1 MERKREKYN
10 KKNAIGQAERRAYNI
25 ISEAHQE
32 LESAIEDLRKLDP
45 NNEELPT
52 MEDDLKHME

>member
-1 MERKREKYN
+1 MNRKGFSLDEP
-10 KKNAIGQAERRAYNI
+10 IIQAERMVYDI

-45 NNEELPT
+45 KNEELST
-52 MEDDLKHME
+52 MEEYLKNME